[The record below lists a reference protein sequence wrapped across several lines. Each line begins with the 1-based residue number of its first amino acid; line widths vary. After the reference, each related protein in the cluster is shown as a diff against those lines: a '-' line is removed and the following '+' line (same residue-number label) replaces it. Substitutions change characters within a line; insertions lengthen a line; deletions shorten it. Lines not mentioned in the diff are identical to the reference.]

1 MPALKPSILCCWA
14 KKLHLKTRCCS
25 FSAKAYGAWV
35 DTLIQQSKPD
45 AVLVGSLILLFVII
59 LPFVRLLAA
68 GIHLL
73 SPKKL
78 ADSKVIK
85 YLTFEAGKWSMAD
98 VMVVGIL
105 MTYIGL
111 NGILESQ
118 LSSLNIRNAFLTTIT
133 ANNTSLQPGYIIFVG
148 FVLFWIVI
156 FAILKRQ
163 TAKDLDRADNQDLES
178 E

>member
-1 MPALKPSILCCWA
+1 MLLGEKVAFENQVLFFQRKSIW
-14 KKLHLKTRCCS
+14 
-25 FSAKAYGAWV
+25 GVV

-45 AVLVGSLILLFVII
+45 AVLVGSLILLLVII